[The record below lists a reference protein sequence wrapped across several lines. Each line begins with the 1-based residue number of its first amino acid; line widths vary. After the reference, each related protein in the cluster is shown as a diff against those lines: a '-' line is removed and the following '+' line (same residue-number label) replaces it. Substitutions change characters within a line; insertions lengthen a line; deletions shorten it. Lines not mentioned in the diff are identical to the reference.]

1 MDSTYKPNLLQNK
14 PLPLAEL
21 SADSFEDFV
30 YQSLVILGNQKGF
43 KMQSGRQPSGDEGF
57 DCTAKTTNNELVCIQ
72 CKRYNDTLYTV
83 TVVEEIVK
91 VALNG
96 ILDNAIPQY
105 HYIIS
110 SGSVSTKLRKQLRQN
125 GYSDIK
131 EECKKLL
138 NDKKKQLTLIK
149 KLEEKSIDPYSV
161 ICDYLDSLQDLIV
174 WSGVDFQNE
183 LVVIW
188 SQLNDILEK
197 HFSLAIVFKEH
208 PRPDF
213 SLSDYLKNKNS
224 KKENLVPLNFQQASL
239 PNNLKVEENQKKSEK
254 IVWSINDI
262 ISSLKDNQNIL
273 ISSPGGS
280 GKSSALLLIE
290 EELVNTSNDIEYV
303 PVRINLRSYSRNTL
317 NQKIN
322 QELNINYG
330 SWKSLPF
337 KFIFLFDAID
347 EMLQYDT
354 QAFIDE
360 LSSIINGYS
369 FILTIRNTGL
379 NIETTIPFLDYCISV
394 QPLSYRSAFQMA
406 EKIFKN
412 EELKVF
418 YDEYRSRLSSIG
430 FNFLSSPFVL
440 SMTID
445 YYKINKTIPEK
456 IEDILEN
463 WIQSKIKSDATKVKD
478 TINKIN
484 KIPAKYIEKT
494 FSLILYKSRIERNL
508 FSIPN
513 DSFDKIIFDCY
524 NELSSSNLYIKSLD
538 IQEFV
543 SMISHYEILVLEDD
557 KYYLTPH
564 SIISDYLIAKE
575 FAKNWKKHIENSLIN
590 SMYDIWLYSSNF
602 IKDDEKDEFLLF
614 IMSFNLSLGAK
625 ISKKFGISFIEKV
638 EKTLLEY
645 EQSEQVLKRS
655 EAIHAL
661 GILGTNKSLERLRSK
676 TDCIDYHH
684 SWQRLR
690 SLAEH
695 GDKETLY
702 HILKENE
709 QQAQAPI
716 KISGGT
722 YDIWF
727 HSPPAVITDIARNR
741 LKEWLDNKKVPLSF
755 CLETIALFGDSHDID
770 ILVLIVE
777 STQIHKEFFLACKA
791 LNVINPI
798 LLIDLLKKLIKKKHF
813 FSHEAKEVLLSLGIE
828 SNIDDEINYFIE
840 QCNKPEIELAQ
851 QDLMYALIKLSEFIE
866 KFKLNDLQINR
877 LIETYKKL
885 DFPYD
890 FYIYRLFW
898 SIALKNKIDDF
909 MPLVIFAFERN
920 HSEEI
925 HLAIGYLVSFDEIN
939 ISNELSK
946 KIDDYFPC
954 VEEKSYGLKINYA
967 KYYLKRG
974 KKDIAYKIIYE
985 DIEKLLINL
994 SPETITYEKYNFSSF
1009 LSSSIVF
1016 NYFELVKDI
1025 KLDESIAL
1033 KLLLINTNHTPKED
1047 KIKKEILSK
1056 ININKIEDYAN
1067 RIENIDV
1074 KIYVSDYLLKNNF
1087 VLNPLELFKQY
1098 LPIFLSHHMYYDTI
1112 QKVCID
1118 NWNDELANIF
1128 LSNFHNH
1135 RWTQIDVQMFD
1146 KYIGFYAEILT
1157 KTQLEKFE
1165 EQWNKPINPLV
1176 KRIHKIW
1183 LEYNGLG

>member
-1 MDSTYKPNLLQNK
+1 MDSTSKPNLLQNK

-30 YQSLVILGNQKGF
+30 YQSLVVLGNQKDF

-57 DCTAKTTNNELVCIQ
+57 DCTAKTNSELVCIQ
-72 CKRYNDTLYTV
+72 CKRYNDTLYTA
-83 TVVEEIVK
+83 TVAEEIVK

-96 ILDNAIPQY
+96 ILDDATPKY

-125 GYSDIK
+125 GYNDLK

-138 NDKKKQLTLIK
+138 NEKKKQLTLIE
-149 KLEEKSIDPYSV
+149 KLEKKSIDPYEI
-161 ICDYLDSLQDLIV
+161 ICDYLASLQDLIV

-239 PNNLKVEENQKKSEK
+239 PNNLKAKVNREKSEK

-273 ISSPGGS
+273 ISSSGGS
-280 GKSSALLLIE
+280 GKSSTLLLIE
-290 EELVNTSNDIEYV
+290 EELVNTSNDIGYV

-354 QAFIDE
+354 QSFIDE

-379 NIETTIPFLDYCISV
+379 NIENTIPFLDYCISV

-463 WIQSKIKSDATKVKD
+463 WVQSKIKSDATKVKD

-508 FSIPN
+508 FSIPK

-557 KYYLTPH
+557 KYYSTPH

-575 FAKNWKKHIENSLIN
+575 FAKNWKKHIEISLIN

-602 IKDDEKDEFLLF
+602 IKDDEKDEFLSF

-661 GILGTNKSLERLRSK
+661 GILGTNMSLERLRSK

-741 LKEWLDNKKVPLSF
+741 LKEWLNNKKVPLSF
-755 CLETIALFGDSHDID
+755 CLETIALFGDSYDID
-770 ILVLIVE
+770 ILVSIIE

-798 LLIDLLKKLIKKKHF
+798 LLIDLLKKLINKKHF
-813 FSHEAKEVLLSLGIE
+813 FSHEAKDVLLSLGIE
-828 SNIDDEINYFIE
+828 SNINDEINYFIE
-840 QCNKPEIELAQ
+840 VCNKSEVELAESING
-851 QDLMYALIKLSEFIE
+851 LIKLSEFIE
-866 KFKLNDLQINR
+866 KFKLNDLQR
-877 LIETYKKL
+877 DKLIETYKKL

-925 HLAIGYLVSFDEIN
+925 HLAIGYLASFDEIN

-946 KIDDYFPC
+946 KIDNYFPY
-954 VEEKSYGLKINYA
+954 VEEKSYSLKMNYA

-974 KKDIAYKIIYE
+974 KKEIAHKIICD
-985 DIEKLLINL
+985 DIEKLLIDI
-994 SPETITYEKYNFSSF
+994 SPKTINYDQYSFSF
-1009 LSSSIVF
+1009 NTHIIFDYYDIVK
-1016 NYFELVKDI
+1016 NI
-1025 KLDESIAL
+1025 KLDESVTL

-1047 KIKKEILSK
+1047 QIKKEVLSK
-1056 ININKIEDYAN
+1056 IDINKIENYAN

-1087 VLNPLELFKQY
+1087 TLNPLKLFKQY
-1098 LPIFLSHHMYYDTI
+1098 LSIFLSHYMYYDTI
-1112 QKVCID
+1112 QKVCMD
-1118 NWNDELANIF
+1118 NWNDKLANIF
-1128 LSNFHNH
+1128 LSNFYIHK
-1135 RWTQIDVQMFD
+1135 WTPIDVQMFN
-1146 KYIGFYAEILT
+1146 KYISFYAEILT

-1165 EQWNKPINPLV
+1165 KQWNKPISPLV
-1176 KRIHKIW
+1176 ERIHKIW
-1183 LEYNGLG
+1183 LEHNGIR